1 MRYGWVHVG
10 VMWVRGSGGGVGEA
24 GEEAGETVIK
34 ETNAGTIAVLL
45 LSRGIK
51 VGRKEDIIGF
61 GSR

>member
-1 MRYGWVHVG
+1 
-10 VMWVRGSGGGVGEA
+10 VGEA

-45 LSRGIK
+45 LLLLLLLLSRGIK